1 MPVAIGD
8 SSDDSS
14 SDDEASAEVETQ
26 MAVAIGDSSDDE
38 ASAPASSTARG
49 QCAMRTWPCPRCYA
63 ANLQDRVRFGML
75 KPEDWSKE
83 KVAQEMR
90 SALQQRKLLPLLKQL
105 VVFSEP
111 HAKWKPDESG
121 REEHKHVVLKMSS
134 TFEHA
139 RVGDLLRGKGAHGH
153 FSFSR
158 TGFAPY
164 LAYVLKPGPTK
175 LVKDLDAEP
184 YFWPS
189 HFNMQKALEVI
200 EKVQPAQASRQQNKS
215 QDSEC
220 LGFLFCECT
229 HGIEHCDN
237 PKELLDALPSK
248 KRRRTM
254 PNRSG

>member
-1 MPVAIGD
+1 M
-8 SSDDSS
+8 
-14 SDDEASAEVETQ
+14 
-26 MAVAIGDSSDDE
+26 
-38 ASAPASSTARG
+38 
-49 QCAMRTWPCPRCYA
+49 
-63 ANLQDRVRFGML
+63 
-75 KPEDWSKE
+75 
-83 KVAQEMR
+83 
-90 SALQQRKLLPLLKQL
+90 
-105 VVFSEP
+105 
-111 HAKWKPDESG
+111 
-121 REEHKHVVLKMSS
+121 VLKMSS

>member
-90 SALQQRKLLPLLKQL
+90 SALQQRKLLPLL
-105 VVFSEP
+105 
-111 HAKWKPDESG
+111 
-121 REEHKHVVLKMSS
+121 
-134 TFEHA
+134 
-139 RVGDLLRGKGAHGH
+139 
-153 FSFSR
+153 
-158 TGFAPY
+158 
-164 LAYVLKPGPTK
+164 
-175 LVKDLDAEP
+175 
-184 YFWPS
+184 
-189 HFNMQKALEVI
+189 
-200 EKVQPAQASRQQNKS
+200 
-215 QDSEC
+215 C
-220 LGFLFCECT
+220 LGCALKGRRDRAPNTLFF
-229 HGIEHCDN
+229 HCVIS
-237 PKELLDALPSK
+237 EEAAGSCLRATCQVEA
-248 KRRRTM
+248 R
-254 PNRSG
+254 